1 MAAIGFGLPKDAFT
15 SLMKQ
20 VIQMVNSYS
29 CLTTCV
35 SLSVSNSLML
45 VYFFKVKVDGNKERI
60 VAFDFV
66 NDMMIHLLKYFSTF
80 CGKMH
85 TPQLLCYGMSD
96 IVSPLVLSFLFFCL
110 SLSLSLMLCNFVLL
124 SGNSRLR
131 V

>member
-35 SLSVSNSLML
+35 SLFVSNSLML

-60 VAFDFV
+60 VACDFA
-66 NDMMIHLLKYFSTF
+66 NDMMTHLLKYFSTF

-85 TPQLLCYGMSD
+85 TPQLLCHGISD
-96 IVSPLVLSFLFFCL
+96 IGSPLVLSFLFSCL
-110 SLSLSLMLCNFVLL
+110 SFSLSLSPVMQFCPVIW
-124 SGNSRLR
+124 
-131 V
+131 

>member
-29 CLTTCV
+29 CLITCV

-60 VAFDFV
+60 VACDFL
-66 NDMMIHLLKYFSTF
+66 NDMMTHLLKNIF
-80 CGKMH
+80 
-85 TPQLLCYGMSD
+85 
-96 IVSPLVLSFLFFCL
+96 
-110 SLSLSLMLCNFVLL
+110 LL
-124 SGNSRLR
+124 SVGKCILLKFC
-131 V
+131 VMG